1 MALATY
7 ANLKTSI
14 ANWLNRTDL
23 TTEIAEDFIVLAEK
37 DFNSKLRIGRMIES
51 NASFT
56 IDSETET
63 LPTGF
68 LQVRDFYILE
78 GGTKH
83 ALEYITPA
91 QMDQIRGS
99 STTGMPKTFT
109 ILGDNFRF
117 APIPSSSYTG
127 VINYY
132 KEFTALSDSNDIV
145 PVRNQLLEIDF
156 TNSTITGK
164 VDAAATTGVGYTTT
178 TTGTTTS
185 TSVKDRKSTRLNSSH
200 SQQSRMPSSA

>member
-23 TTEIAEDFIVLAEK
+23 TTEISEDFIVLAEK

-83 ALEYITPA
+83 SLEYITPA

-99 STTGMPKTFT
+99 STTGMPRTFT

-117 APIPSSSYTG
+117 APVPSSSYTG

-132 KEFTALSDSNDIV
+132 KEFDKAKTLSFLNANNFRLKKIYNKTYDGKSW
-145 PVRNQLLEIDF
+145 QADF
-156 TNSTITGK
+156 LFINK
-164 VDAAATTGVGYTTT
+164 N
-178 TTGTTTS
+178 
-185 TSVKDRKSTRLNSSH
+185 KNLK
-200 SQQSRMPSSA
+200 